1 MLLEKDPFIERY
13 LIKVKNKWLSSPDSF
28 PEYLQPVAD
37 DIREKNN
44 KYIVELAKKLN
55 GLINSF
61 SRLPHKKKRWKRGLL
76 TLIDELLFNEEL
88 TAIHRAI
95 DSASLKA
102 LYNELKEFLRQERRF
117 SPELALDEIG
127 QAIRNYIVYAMFKL
141 MHKDESS
148 FSMAAFGYS
157 MLYPFTDNY
166 IDSSLHLP
174 DEKQAYNR
182 LIRRKING
190 EAVIP
195 ATRHEKKTC
204 ELLSAIEREYPR
216 SSHKQIYQLLLI
228 MLDAQELSLN
238 QQNTAHLMSEEERL
252 DISLYK
258 GGVSVLIDRYLVKK
272 ELTEDEII
280 VYLGLG
286 FFLQLADDL
295 QDIDADD
302 RLGYQTLFTVNCS
315 RGANEKTV
323 NKLLNFIHDILTP
336 FKPENELVKDFVL
349 DNCYQLIFT
358 SVIGS
363 REFFTDEY
371 IRKLEKLLIFNTEHM
386 QKIRDSLYKPL
397 DKRTNKKY
405 LKMLDVAIS

>member
-1 MLLEKDPFIERY
+1 MHKKDVFVERY
-13 LIKVKNKWLSSPDSF
+13 ISKVKDRWLSTSACF
-28 PEYLQPVAD
+28 PEFLQPVAD
-37 DIREKNN
+37 DVREQNN
-44 KYIVELAKKLN
+44 KYIEELAKKLT
-55 GLINSF
+55 GHIDSF
-61 SRLPHKKKRWKRGLL
+61 SRLPHKKKKWKQGLL
-76 TLIDELLFNEEL
+76 AIIDDWLFSKEL

-95 DSASLKA
+95 DPASLRA
-102 LYNELKEFLRQERRF
+102 LYNELMEFLRQERHF
-117 SPELALDEIG
+117 SPELTLDEIG

-141 MHKDESS
+141 IHKDESP

-182 LIRRKING
+182 LIRSKISG
-190 EAVIP
+190 EAVKP

-204 ELLSAIEREYPR
+204 RLLSAIESEYPR
-216 SSHKQIYQLLLI
+216 SSNNEIYQLLLM
-228 MLDAQELSLN
+228 MLDAQELSIK
-238 QQNTAHLMSEEERL
+238 QQNTSPLLSEEERL

-272 ELTEDEII
+272 ALTEDEII

-295 QDIDADD
+295 QDIGEDSS
-302 RLGYQTLFTVNCS
+302 LGYQTLLTINTT

-323 NKLLNFIHDILTP
+323 NKLLNFIHEILTP
-336 FKPENELVKDFVL
+336 FKPDNELVKDFVL

-363 REFFTDEY
+363 REFFSDEY
-371 IRKLEKLLIFNTEHM
+371 INRLEKLMIFKTEHM
-386 QKIRDSLYKPL
+386 RKLRDSLYKPL
-397 DKRTNKKY
+397 DKRNNKKY